1 MTLVSTDGSVTFQ
14 VEVQNSINTPDM
26 PVIEVVPHTL
36 TEEDARNVAFALCGS
51 SANFYE
57 AEPMLN
63 ERYSKREIIAQ
74 INRWAP
80 YTSTEGMQYLFP
92 GMDQGFWES
101 NAQTLQESISYLT
114 SEYLNESTIRIPRAN
129 GHSTRVLTIYMGLKP
144 QYPMTLHETTMKFP
158 FGHLLEMEKMDVI
171 ALLQFPVEI
180 KKIIN

>member
-1 MTLVSTDGSVTFQ
+1 
-14 VEVQNSINTPDM
+14 M

-114 SEYLNESTIRIPRAN
+114 SEYLNESTQDYSHSPCQWTFHKSSHYLFVKHIPIAIAMSISRFRSCAGMCREEAS
-129 GHSTRVLTIYMGLKP
+129 GHHLSFRSARLSSPTRS
-144 QYPMTLHETTMKFP
+144 
-158 FGHLLEMEKMDVI
+158 EKQ
-171 ALLQFPVEI
+171 LF
-180 KKIIN
+180 